1 MESIVRD
8 VFHFKYLNYFL
19 QKSIK
24 DVSLQTINYIKMEY
38 GFFDLLT
45 LLGSLALFL
54 YGMKIM
60 SDGLQKLAGNKLR
73 GILASMTKNRAM
85 GVLTGIVITALI
97 QSSSAT
103 TVMVVSFVNAGLI
116 SLVQSIGVIM
126 GANLGTTLTAWMI
139 AFFGFGNFSIGAL
152 AIPLMGIAIPL
163 IFSSKSKNKSI
174 GEFVFGFAFLFMGLD
189 YLKNSMPDL
198 QNNPEA
204 LSFLQNFAG
213 NGFSSVLFFFFVG
226 AILTVIVQSSSAT
239 VALTVIIASKG
250 WIDFPSAAAMV
261 LGENLGTTITTN
273 LAAIPANVSAKRAAF
288 SHLLFNIFG
297 VLWML
302 LVFKYFVLMIEG
314 IVTNFSSVNLA
325 DMPQFINSLSP
336 EIYQAITDP
345 KIEVGAESKALQQQY
360 LSYQAATSYGLALY
374 HTLFNVANLFIMVWF
389 VKFYEKLCL
398 IVIRPKKGEAVDEEF
413 VLKYIGSGMSVSAE
427 LSILQ
432 AEKEIEL
439 YAMRAHRMF
448 GFVRQM
454 TNMENNNKEFIKL
467 YERTEKYEDICDR
480 MEIEIGNYLGK
491 VTEGRLSNESK
502 EHVRNILR
510 VVTEIESIADSSSN
524 IARHLKRKAELDIKF
539 NEMMLDNINEMF
551 DLTEL
556 AFERMQERIKA
567 RSASP
572 RELIISQNI
581 EKQINER
588 RAHYKNQNIENVNQ
602 SLYSYQEGVL
612 YMDIITE
619 CEKMG
624 DYIINV
630 VEAINADT
638 SFN

>member
-1 MESIVRD
+1 M
-8 VFHFKYLNYFL
+8 
-19 QKSIK
+19 
-24 DVSLQTINYIKMEY
+24 QTINYIKMEY
-38 GFFDLLT
+38 GIFDLLT

-126 GANLGTTLTAWMI
+126 GANIGTTLTAWII
-139 AFFGFGNFSIGAL
+139 ALFGFGKFSIGAL
-152 AIPLMGIAIPL
+152 SIPLIGLAIPL

-189 YLKNSMPDL
+189 YLKDSMPDL
-198 QNNPEA
+198 QNNPEV
-204 LSFLQNFAG
+204 LSFVQNFAG
-213 NGFSSVLFFFFVG
+213 NGFSSILFFLFIG
-226 AILTVIVQSSSAT
+226 AILTVVVQSSSAT
-239 VALTVIIASKG
+239 IALTIIMASKG

-261 LGENLGTTITTN
+261 LGENIGTTITTN
-273 LAAIPANVSAKRAAF
+273 LAAIPANISAKRAAF
-288 SHLLFNIFG
+288 SHLLFNVLG
-297 VLWML
+297 VIWML
-302 LVFKYFVLMIEG
+302 FVFKYFVIMVEG
-314 IVTNFSSVNLA
+314 IVSNLSSVNLS

-336 EIYQAITDP
+336 EAYQAITDP
-345 KIEVGAESKALQQQY
+345 NVEVSADYSLLHKQY
-360 LSYQAATSYGLALY
+360 LSYQAATSYGLALF
-374 HTLFNVANLFIMVWF
+374 HTLFNIANLSIMIWF

-398 IVIRPKKGEAVDEEF
+398 IVIRPKKGEVVDEEF

-539 NEMMLDNINEMF
+539 NEIMLDNINEMF

-588 RAHYKNQNIENVNQ
+588 RAQYKNQNIENINQ

-630 VEAINADT
+630 VEAINADS

>member
-588 RAHYKNQNIENVNQ
+588 RDQYKNQNIENVNQ

>member
-1 MESIVRD
+1 M
-8 VFHFKYLNYFL
+8 
-19 QKSIK
+19 
-24 DVSLQTINYIKMEY
+24 QTINYIKMEY
-38 GFFDLLT
+38 GIFDLLT

-126 GANLGTTLTAWMI
+126 GANIGTTLTAWII
-139 AFFGFGNFSIGAL
+139 ALFGFGKFSIGAL
-152 AIPLMGIAIPL
+152 SIPLMGLAIPL

-174 GEFVFGFAFLFMGLD
+174 GEFIFGFAFLFMGLD
-189 YLKNSMPDL
+189 YLKDSMPDL
-198 QNNPEA
+198 QNNPEV
-204 LSFLQNFAG
+204 LSFVQNFAG
-213 NGFSSVLFFFFVG
+213 NGFSSILFFLFIG
-226 AILTVIVQSSSAT
+226 AILTVVVQSSSAT
-239 VALTVIIASKG
+239 IALTIIMASKG

-261 LGENLGTTITTN
+261 LGENIGTTITTN
-273 LAAIPANVSAKRAAF
+273 LAAIPANISAKRAAF
-288 SHLLFNIFG
+288 SHLLFNVLG
-297 VLWML
+297 VIWML
-302 LVFKYFVLMIEG
+302 FVFKYFVIMVEG
-314 IVTNFSSVNLA
+314 IVSNLSSVNLS

-336 EIYQAITDP
+336 EAYQAITDP
-345 KIEVGAESKALQQQY
+345 NVEVSADYSLLHKQY
-360 LSYQAATSYGLALY
+360 LSYQAATSYGLALF
-374 HTLFNVANLFIMVWF
+374 HTLFNIANLSIMIWF

-398 IVIRPKKGEAVDEEF
+398 IVIRPKKGEVVDEEF

-539 NEMMLDNINEMF
+539 NEIMLDNINEMF

-588 RAHYKNQNIENVNQ
+588 RAQYKNQNIENVNQ

-630 VEAINADT
+630 VEAINADS

>member
-1 MESIVRD
+1 
-8 VFHFKYLNYFL
+8 
-19 QKSIK
+19 
-24 DVSLQTINYIKMEY
+24 MEY

-588 RAHYKNQNIENVNQ
+588 RDQYKNQNIENVNQ